1 MSHLHFEEIV
11 SETSPGPTH
20 SYFIATFDFTSLI
33 TNLPLDE
40 CGGLCFNQLFANR
53 DIIEHNSCIFDKLNF
68 RNLLSF
74 VVIDNHF
81 VFDERLY
88 DQIDG
93 VAVDSPM
100 CPSLANLSMC
110 ALENGTTGEWFRT
123 TVGARQGCLLSPTLF
138 NVFLE
143 RIMTDALA
151 DHEGSVSI
159 YGRTITNLRFAD
171 DIDGL
176 AGSEEELIS
185 LVDRLDTTSQ
195 AYGME
200 ISAEKTKVMT
210 NKPQDIKK
218 EIKVK
223 GQKLETVNSFKYL
236 GAIVTDEGSKPE
248 VLARIAQT
256 TAALAKLKTIWR
268 DRNISL
274 ASKIRFMH
282 TLAISVFLYACESWT
297 LTAELQRLIKALEMR
312 CYRKI
317 LNISY
322 NDHIINEEFSNR
334 ITRAIGPY
342 EDLLSIVKSRK
353 LKWYGHVS

>member
-1 MSHLHFEEIV
+1 
-11 SETSPGPTH
+11 
-20 SYFIATFDFTSLI
+20 
-33 TNLPLDE
+33 
-40 CGGLCFNQLFANR
+40 
-53 DIIEHNSCIFDKLNF
+53 
-68 RNLLSF
+68 
-74 VVIDNHF
+74 
-81 VFDERLY
+81 
-88 DQIDG
+88 
-93 VAVDSPM
+93 
-100 CPSLANLSMC
+100 
-110 ALENGTTGEWFRT
+110 
-123 TVGARQGCLLSPTLF
+123 LLSPTLF

-159 YGRTITNLRFAD
+159 CGRTITNLRFAD

-176 AGSEEELIS
+176 AGSEEEIIS
-185 LVDRLDTTSQ
+185 LVDHLDTTSQ

-210 NKPQDIKK
+210 NNPQGIKK

-223 GQKLETVNSFKYL
+223 GQKLETVNSFRYL
-236 GAIVTDEGSKPE
+236 GAIITDAGSKPE

-256 TAALAKLKTIWR
+256 SAALAKLKTIWC

-274 ASKIRFMH
+274 ASKIRVMCA
-282 TLAISVFLYACESWT
+282 LAISVFLYACESWT
-297 LTAELQRLIKALEMR
+297 LTAELQRRIKALEMR
-312 CYRKI
+312 CYHKI

-322 NDHIINEEFSNR
+322 KHHITNEEVSNR

-342 EDLLSIVKSRK
+342 KDLLSIVKSRK

>member
-1 MSHLHFEEIV
+1 
-11 SETSPGPTH
+11 
-20 SYFIATFDFTSLI
+20 
-33 TNLPLDE
+33 
-40 CGGLCFNQLFANR
+40 
-53 DIIEHNSCIFDKLNF
+53 
-68 RNLLSF
+68 
-74 VVIDNHF
+74 
-81 VFDERLY
+81 
-88 DQIDG
+88 
-93 VAVDSPM
+93 
-100 CPSLANLSMC
+100 
-110 ALENGTTGEWFRT
+110 
-123 TVGARQGCLLSPTLF
+123 LLSPTLF

-159 YGRTITNLRFAD
+159 CGRTITNLRFAD

-176 AGSEEELIS
+176 AGSEEEIIS
-185 LVDRLDTTSQ
+185 LVDHLDTTSQ

-210 NKPQDIKK
+210 NNPQGIKK

-256 TAALAKLKTIWR
+256 SAALAKLKTIWC

-274 ASKIRFMH
+274 ASKIRVMCA
-282 TLAISVFLYACESWT
+282 LAISVFLYACESWT
-297 LTAELQRLIKALEMR
+297 LTAELQRRIKALEMR

-322 NDHIINEEFSNR
+322 KDHITNEEVSNR

-353 LKWYGHVS
+353 LKWYGHVSRSSGLAKTILQGTVPGGRKRGRQEEVGRQYQRVDRPGLRQLAASCRGQRPLEENHPGVISGASTTPLPGLGDRIGSKPWLAN